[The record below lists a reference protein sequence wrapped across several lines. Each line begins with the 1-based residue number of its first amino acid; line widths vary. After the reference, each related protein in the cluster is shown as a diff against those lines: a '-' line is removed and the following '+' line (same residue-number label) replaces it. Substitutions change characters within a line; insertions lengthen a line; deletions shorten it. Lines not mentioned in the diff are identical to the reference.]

1 MVAIG
6 ILLRVLA
13 RIYVVMAETSYQVL
27 EILSFSDRE
36 RALPPSTEISVQTFM
51 VKKRTKMLSGVPIF
65 RE

>member
-1 MVAIG
+1 MVAIV

-13 RIYVVMAETSYQVL
+13 RIYVVVAETSYQML

-36 RALPPSTEISVQTFM
+36 RALPPSTEISVLTFM
-51 VKKRTKMLSGVPIF
+51 VKKGTKMLSGVPIF